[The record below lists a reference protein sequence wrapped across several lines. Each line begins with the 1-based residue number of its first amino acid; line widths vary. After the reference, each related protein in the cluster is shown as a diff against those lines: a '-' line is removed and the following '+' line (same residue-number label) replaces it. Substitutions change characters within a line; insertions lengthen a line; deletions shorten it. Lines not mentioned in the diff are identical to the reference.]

1 LKYRKVEIPSWTDV
15 TVSTNTYT
23 ITGLLELTKYEMQV
37 SNICNGIPGN
47 FTKLYYFTTPTVI
60 YCPISAAN
68 STAEFISKVTVKPN
82 VIRK

>member
-1 LKYRKVEIPSWTDV
+1 MKYRKVEIPSWTDV

-23 ITGLLELTKYEMQV
+23 ITGLLELTKYEMQI
-37 SNICNGIPGN
+37 SNICKGIPGN